1 MVKSKVLG
9 TGLKGGK
16 CVKSQKKVPYT
27 FTYVKY
33 KQDACL

>member
-9 TGLKGGK
+9 TGLREGK

-33 KQDACL
+33 KQDALL

>member
-16 CVKSQKKVPYT
+16 CVKSHKKVPYT

-33 KQDACL
+33 KQDA